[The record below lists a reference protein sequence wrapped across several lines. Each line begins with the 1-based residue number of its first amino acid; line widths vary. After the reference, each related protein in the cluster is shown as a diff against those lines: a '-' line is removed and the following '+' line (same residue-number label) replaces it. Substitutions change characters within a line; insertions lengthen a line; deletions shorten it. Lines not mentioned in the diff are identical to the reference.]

1 MKLTH
6 KLIVIGGIGLLVF
19 YLAWEW
25 YLSPQARV
33 ERFLNQ
39 VAAAAEEANA
49 PKLLSF
55 ISRDYSDFRG
65 LDYET
70 LEARMEGGFEGLDRL
85 NVTVGNVRA
94 EVEGHEARASFDLM
108 VVAVRGQERYLL
120 VGAPMQPEKL
130 RVHLRKESGD
140 WKILE
145 TAKGEPSEIS

>member
-1 MKLTH
+1 
-6 KLIVIGGIGLLVF
+6 VGGAAALLVF

-25 YLSPQARV
+25 YLSPQARI
-33 ERFLNQ
+33 ERFLNR
-39 VAAAAEEANA
+39 VAVAAEETNA
-49 PKLLSF
+49 TKLLSF

-70 LEARMEGGFEGLDRL
+70 LETRMEGGFEGLDRL

-94 EVEGHEARASFDLM
+94 EVEGDEARARFDLT

-140 WKILE
+140 WKILSA
-145 TAKGEPSEIS
+145 AKGEPSGTS